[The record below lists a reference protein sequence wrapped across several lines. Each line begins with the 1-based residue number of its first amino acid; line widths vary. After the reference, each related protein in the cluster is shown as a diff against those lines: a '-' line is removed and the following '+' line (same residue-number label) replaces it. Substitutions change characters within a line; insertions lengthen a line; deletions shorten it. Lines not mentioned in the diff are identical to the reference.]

1 MHKGALPGLAAVINF
16 YDHCGIANRKLPPPI
31 RPFWLTPAEKQQ
43 LPSFLQTLTGAD
55 VDKLMDDVMN
65 APIRD
70 HQVAYS
76 AKISAN
82 QR

>member
-1 MHKGALPGLAAVINF
+1 MINF
-16 YDHCGIANRKLPPPI
+16 YDHCGIANRKLPPLI
-31 RPFWLTPAEKQQ
+31 RLLWLTPVEKQQ
-43 LPSFLQTLTGAD
+43 LPSFLQTLTGAN
-55 VDKLMDDVMN
+55 VYKLVDDVMN
-65 APIRD
+65 APIGD